1 MTTQTEP
8 SYPGEHAEVETE
20 RGPVIDLNGMEWT
33 KVAGKVVGVVEKP
46 ILVRAEHESTLWV
59 SQAKLRPG
67 GVFPR
72 HYHPYPQVFVFLE
85 GRGVV
90 ELDGKRIEVGPGT
103 TVRMLG
109 GESHQVMN
117 ESDGDLVLMQ
127 ISVPGWREEA
137 ES

>member
-8 SYPGEHAEVETE
+8 SYPGEHAPVATG

-33 KVAGKVVGVVEKP
+33 KVAGKVEGVVEKP

-59 SQAKLRPG
+59 SMAKLLPG

-85 GRGVV
+85 GHGVV
-90 ELDGKRIEVGPGT
+90 ELDGRRIEVGPGMV
-103 TVRMLG
+103 VRMLA
-109 GESHQVMN
+109 GEPHQVMN
-117 ESDGDLVLMQ
+117 EGEEELTLMQ

-137 ES
+137 AS